1 MSGPARALFRFFA
14 STGLSVALLLLLML
28 LTFLGTLAQVDRGLY
43 AAQREYFGSLFLVH
57 RLFGVFPVPLPGAYL
72 LLALVFVNVVCGGI
86 VRVRKGWKQAGVLIA
101 HVGILLLLAG
111 GFVTFHYSLEGHVT
125 LYEGDAANT
134 FQSSRAWE
142 LVIARTDA
150 DGSATEHIV
159 PEKDFA
165 DLGGAR
171 TRTFFAQGVPFE
183 ITASGYVRNARQS
196 AEGAPLETL
205 PAADEPAE
213 NIPGVCVSVSAPGA
227 ETVHQAVLWG
237 MSPTSWAAPLEGG
250 EWTIQLRRRTWPLPF
265 TLRLDKFTRELHPGT
280 QIPKVFMSEVTQ
292 IDGDSEQAFRIA
304 MNEPLRH
311 GGYAFYQASWG
322 PPDAG
327 PNDPLFSSLAVAR
340 NPADPIPLYASTVIC
355 FGLLVQF
362 LLKLAAYLKAESR
375 ARP

>member
-1 MSGPARALFRFFA
+1 MSGFAKAVFRFFA
-14 STGLSVALLLLLML
+14 SNGLSVALLLLLML

-57 RLFGVFPVPLPGAYL
+57 RLFGVFPLPLPGAYL
-72 LLALVFVNVVCGGI
+72 LLALVFVNVLCGGI

-111 GFVTFHYSLEGHVT
+111 GFVTFNYSLEGHLT
-125 LYEGDAANT
+125 LYEGEAANT

-142 LVIARTDA
+142 LAIVRAHA

-165 DLGGAR
+165 DLGGDKV
-171 TRTFFAQGVPFE
+171 RTFFAQGVPLE
-183 ITASGYVRNARQS
+183 ITASGYVRNARQD

-205 PAADEPAE
+205 PEAEEPAE
-213 NIPGVCVSVSAPGA
+213 NIPGVCVSVAAPGA

-237 MSPTSWAAPLEGG
+237 MSPTPWTVPLDRG
-250 EWTIQLRRRTWPLPF
+250 EWTIQLRRQTWPLPF
-265 TLRLDKFTRELHPGT
+265 TLRLDTFTRELHPGT
-280 QIPKVFMSEVTQ
+280 RIPKVFLSEVTQ

-304 MNEPLRH
+304 MNEPLRQ
-311 GGYAFYQASWG
+311 GGYIFYQASWG

-362 LLKLAAYLKAESR
+362 LLKLLGYLKTEGR
-375 ARP
+375 ARA

>member
-1 MSGPARALFRFFA
+1 MSGPAKALFRFFA
-14 STGLSVALLLLLML
+14 SNGLSVALLLLLML

-43 AAQREYFGSLFLVH
+43 AAQREYFGGLFLVH

-101 HVGILLLLAG
+101 HLGILLLLAG
-111 GFVTFHYSLEGHVT
+111 GFITFHYSLEGHVT
-125 LYEGDAANT
+125 LYEGEAANT

-142 LVIARTDA
+142 LAIVRANA
-150 DGSATEHIV
+150 DGSATEHVI
-159 PEKDFA
+159 PEKDFT

-171 TRTFFAQGVPFE
+171 MRTFFAQGVPFE
-183 ITASGYVRNARQS
+183 VAASGYVRNARQG

-213 NIPGVCVSVSAPGA
+213 NIPGVYVTVAAPGA

-237 MSPTSWAAPLEGG
+237 MSPTPWPVPLDGG
-250 EWTIQLRRRTWPLPF
+250 EWTIQLRRRTWLLPF

-322 PPDAG
+322 PPGAG
-327 PNDPLFSSLAVAR
+327 PNDPLFSSLAVVR
-340 NPADPIPLYASTVIC
+340 NPADPIPPYASTVIC

-375 ARP
+375 VRP